1 VHEKRRNE
9 KRNGRKKVS
18 EKLNCDVSLESL
30 MISTV
35 FFSLTFF
42 FFKEQ
47 EEEEEKVRRK
57 GKKNRECRSN
67 QKSKKHPVKNVTFL
81 IITSFFQNSF
91 YHFPGKRKYWEKEG
105 KRSELKDMI
114 GILVTPFL

>member
-1 VHEKRRNE
+1 VHGKRRNE

-42 FFKEQ
+42 FFKKEK
-47 EEEEEKVRRK
+47 EEEEKSEEERK
-57 GKKNRECRSN
+57 KK
-67 QKSKKHPVKNVTFL
+67 
-81 IITSFFQNSF
+81 
-91 YHFPGKRKYWEKEG
+91 
-105 KRSELKDMI
+105 
-114 GILVTPFL
+114 